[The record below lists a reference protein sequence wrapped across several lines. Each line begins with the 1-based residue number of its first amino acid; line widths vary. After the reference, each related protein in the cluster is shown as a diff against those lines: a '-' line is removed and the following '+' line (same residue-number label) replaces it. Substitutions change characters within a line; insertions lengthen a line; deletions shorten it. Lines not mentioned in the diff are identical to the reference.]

1 MRYNYKRCSH
11 QYKTIQIVKS
21 SRCKYQYIHYIKP
34 SCILFIKSIGQ
45 EKNLFRRH
53 RDMRNKK
60 ILMSIFSIESVSL
73 YPLNKLITSLSR
85 GWNVLEGNNVL
96 KIINYSLSV
105 SLCISLWKHSLVS
118 FHNVSLIATA
128 NCVNCQNIKQKNW
141 SIYNFFCI
149 PCRVW

>member
-11 QYKTIQIVKS
+11 QYKTIQIVNSTS
-21 SRCKYQYIHYIKP
+21 SNINI
-34 SCILFIKSIGQ
+34 SIILSPFLFYLSKAQGKT
-45 EKNLFRRH
+45 KNLFQRH

-128 NCVNCQNIKQKNW
+128 NCINCQNIKQIKLK
-141 SIYNFFCI
+141 YL
-149 PCRVW
+149 

>member
-1 MRYNYKRCSH
+1 M
-11 QYKTIQIVKS
+11 IQPVDL
-21 SRCKYQYIHYIKP
+21 KYQYIHYFKP
-34 SCILFIKSIGQ
+34 LCILFIKSIGQ

-128 NCVNCQNIKQKNW
+128 NCINCQNIKQMKSKYFHW
-141 SIYNFFCI
+141 FIQDLGY
-149 PCRVW
+149 